1 MRRNAVTRRIG
12 LPDRTMTANGIGMR
26 PEVSAIGQIRLSRI
40 YDHEPVGDG
49 SAFLVERL
57 WPRGV
62 RREELSAAIWIK
74 EVAPSTALRKWFSH
88 DQAKWDAFRRCYT
101 QELDANPPAWRPLAD
116 AARRSDIT
124 LLYSSRDREH
134 NNAVVLLDYLQA
146 HLQHG

>member
-1 MRRNAVTRRIG
+1 
-12 LPDRTMTANGIGMR
+12 MR

-101 QELDANPPAWRPLAD
+101 QELDANPRASATPRGRSTPQRHHAAVQLTRPGA
-116 AARRSDIT
+116 
-124 LLYSSRDREH
+124 
-134 NNAVVLLDYLQA
+134 
-146 HLQHG
+146 